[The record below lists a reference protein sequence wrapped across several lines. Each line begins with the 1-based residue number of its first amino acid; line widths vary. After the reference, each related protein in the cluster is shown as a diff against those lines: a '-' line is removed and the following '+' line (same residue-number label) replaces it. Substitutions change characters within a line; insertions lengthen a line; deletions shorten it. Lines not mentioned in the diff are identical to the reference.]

1 MVQCVERNHTKPLRT
16 EGCLSFT
23 RQICATEL
31 KGVRNLAAEV
41 QEKEIPR
48 GSEAEIKGKLV
59 EYAFWM
65 QKQGFRPTTIIG
77 RTKLLKVLLKRGGNL
92 YDPESVKDAIA
103 KQPWCNGRKGNAVD
117 AYSAYLKMTGEKWET
132 PKYQAI
138 QKIPFIPTETEV
150 DQLIA
155 SCSNR
160 MATFLQLLK
169 ETAIR
174 PGEAWAL
181 TWTDVDLVT
190 KTVRITPEKNSNP
203 RICHISSTLA
213 SMFESIPKTYGNR
226 VFSRPEMRLDNHG
239 TSFRRQR
246 SRIAQKL
253 KNPRLAQITFRTLR
267 HFKATLEYHRT
278 KDILHVM
285 QKLGHK
291 SIKNTLIYVHLAE
304 ELFKDQQE
312 YVSKV
317 AKNTVD
323 ACALVDA
330 GFEYVCDFEGAKIFR
345 RKKY

>member
-1 MVQCVERNHTKPLRT
+1 V
-16 EGCLSFT
+16 
-23 RQICATEL
+23 I
-31 KGVRNLAAEV
+31 NLAAEV
-41 QEKEIPR
+41 QEKEVPR
-48 GSEAEIKGKLV
+48 GSEAEIKGKMV

-77 RTKLLKVLLKRGGNL
+77 RTKLLKVLLKRGANL
-92 YDPESVKDAIA
+92 YDPESFKDVIA
-103 KQPWCNGRKGNAVD
+103 RQKWCDGRKGNAVD
-117 AYSAYLKMTGEKWET
+117 AYSTFLKMTGGTWET

-138 QKIPFIPTETEV
+138 QKIPLIPTETEV

-174 PGEAWAL
+174 PGEAWVL
-181 TWTDVDLVT
+181 TWIDVDLVT

-213 SMFESIPKTYGNR
+213 SMLESLPKTFGNR
-226 VFSRPEMRLDNHG
+226 VFSLPDKRLDNFG
-239 TSFRRQR
+239 NNFRKQR
-246 SRIAQKL
+246 LRIADKL
-253 KNPRLAQITFRTLR
+253 KNPRIAQITFKTLR

-312 YVSKV
+312 YISKV
-317 AKNTVD
+317 AKNTLD